1 MRNAGFTVHVTDLGE
16 ADLQKIKARYGVP
29 ASAHSCHT
37 ARVEGFTVEGHVPP
51 SEVKRLLKEKPGVVG
66 IAVPGMP
73 LGSPGMEVSGVKP
86 QPYEVLT
93 FDKNGSTK
101 VYSVQ
106 KPE

>member
-1 MRNAGFTVHVTDLGE
+1 
-16 ADLQKIKARYGVP
+16 
-29 ASAHSCHT
+29 
-37 ARVEGFTVEGHVPP
+37 
-51 SEVKRLLKEKPGVVG
+51 VKRLLKEKPGVVG

-86 QPYEVLT
+86 QPYEVLS

-106 KPE
+106 KPQ